1 MAVRWRHC
9 GLQDTPALAH
19 SSFCNLDGGKRQW
32 KEATVSGEGVRVV
45 KAGAS
50 MRSKDRAASFYTWVR
65 YAADNIELSR
75 QYAVWR
81 LWTYDLMPL
90 YISLYYYIIIII
102 YSFLFTKSGSNI
114 NNDKNNRKHNYQQL
128 VKYYSSL
135 QKWQK
140 PFTVKIYRNLNL
152 SCLLLRT
159 QLGRSIAKAAQNL
172 LLHQYAQ
179 FKKSFIQRRLKV
191 KSKECRSALPN
202 WKHSNPYN
210 KIGVHLVLTSS
221 KMTSSDAKFR
231 SFPNKLLAIIFD
243 QRVFNKTW
251 LAAAKRL
258 LP

>member
-1 MAVRWRHC
+1 MGR
-9 GLQDTPALAH
+9 
-19 SSFCNLDGGKRQW
+19 
-32 KEATVSGEGVRVV
+32 EGVHVV

-90 YISLYYYIIIII
+90 YKSLYYYIIIII

-159 QLGRSIAKAAQNL
+159 QLGRSIAKQL
-172 LLHQYAQ
+172 RIFYYIRTPSL
-179 FKKSFIQRRLKV
+179 KKVSYKGGWRWSLRNAGPPCPT
-191 KSKECRSALPN
+191 EN
-202 WKHSNPYN
+202 T
-210 KIGVHLVLTSS
+210 LTRI
-221 KMTSSDAKFR
+221 T
-231 SFPNKLLAIIFD
+231 KLGYI
-243 QRVFNKTW
+243 W
-251 LAAAKRL
+251 S
-258 LP
+258 